1 MCVLYILHAFM
12 YTVHPEVKKIPES
25 RVGGLGKIPGETA
38 SNGKTKYRGKR
49 KIRKIKEMTEIQQ
62 HFMCCRILYIGLIR
76 PSNKPSHVVPK
87 CTLFNLDFC
96 AYCVNDTRAT
106 TFL

>member
-1 MCVLYILHAFM
+1 M
-12 YTVHPEVKKIPES
+12 YSVHPEVKKIQNPMWEAWEKSPEKQ
-25 RVGGLGKIPGETA
+25 LPMGKLNIEEKKE
-38 SNGKTKYRGKR
+38 NR
-49 KIRKIKEMTEIQQ
+49 KLKEMTEIQK
-62 HFMCCRILYIGLIR
+62 HFMFCCRILYIGLIR

-96 AYCVNDTRAT
+96 AYCVNYTRAT